1 MFSVQPVKG
10 EWTGTVYIRADGSID
25 PPDAPV
31 LRHGDVYKLQADIV
45 SPSDQHGIVIQKSN
59 IIFDGSCHTIYG
71 QGKSGYGW
79 NGIDVRYVN
88 NVTIKN
94 IKITKFQCAIFLG
107 ESYIIKIINNTLIE
121 CYGYGVY
128 GFPASFCSIL
138 NNTFN
143 GIYGFGVIL
152 YSTINNTVSLNA
164 IYADYGV
171 CINGKNSVVSE
182 NIIDAFYSGITVNGD
197 NNIVANNSIF
207 DTEYCIR
214 LSGYNNSIVYNRI
227 EQKGLWTVR
236 YGMWVGGGG
245 YNVISENNLVNMI
258 WDSAIYLLQ
267 TSNNK
272 IIKNRIVDS
281 WYAIYAYESSNN
293 IISCNTFERS
303 HVYGL
308 YLKYSHSNSIYH
320 NNFINSEC
328 FLNQSLYNIW
338 DYGYPSG
345 GNYWNSYTGV
355 DFYSGPYQNET
366 GSDGIGDAPFFI
378 DTNNIDRYPLMH
390 PWSSLP
396 VHDIA
401 TGIGYISI
409 QEAISASET
418 LSGHTI
424 FVEAGEYHEN
434 VVINKSIS
442 LIGEN
447 KETTSVNGDPR
458 ETVFD
463 IKADNVL
470 LKGFTIQ
477 NGAKGVYV
485 NECSNVTILDNVV
498 MNNTDGIFVSWAVNC
513 FIAENE
519 VAYNRRFGIWIIW
532 SSGNVLKN
540 NRLSENVY
548 NFGVWG
554 SELAEFLHDIDFSN
568 TINNKPIYYLI
579 NERDLLIDPSTVS
592 SVGFLGIINSTDV
605 VIKNLDFR
613 NNIQGILFA
622 YTNYSA
628 IINCTIMNNYNG
640 IDFCSSSHNVI
651 SGNIVSDN
659 GIGIEI
665 SYPSINDTI
674 STNTI
679 VNNEACGIGLF
690 KASYSELKAN
700 NVSGSY
706 FGIFVHTSYFNKLYW
721 NEIQNHFYGISIWS
735 ASNNEIFNNNFINN
749 THHVDSSYSVNI
761 WNKGYPSGG
770 NYWSGYTGADLY
782 HGPYQNITGSDGIG
796 DTSYIIDESNQDKYP
811 LMNPWPSIHE
821 ISIINITFS
830 TSTPK
835 VNDTICIY
843 VTVQNLGHFTETF
856 DISLN
861 YTYLFDPLISTQT
874 ITIASGETVTLNF
887 TWTPTANGRYEIKAY
902 TNTVPNDINP
912 EDNTKITY
920 IYIGP
925 HGSPGGSSSSSF
937 RFHINLLV

>member
-1 MFSVQPVKG
+1 MGITLVGSESKG
-10 EWTGTVYIRADGSID
+10 NIIAGNKIMSNWDGIWLSNCFD
-25 PPDAPV
+25 N
-31 LRHGDVYKLQADIV
+31 
-45 SPSDQHGIVIQKSN
+45 IVI
-59 IIFDGSCHTIYG
+59 G
-71 QGKSGYGW
+71 
-79 NGIDVRYVN
+79 
-88 NVTIKN
+88 
-94 IKITKFQCAIFLG
+94 
-107 ESYIIKIINNTLIE
+107 
-121 CYGYGVY
+121 
-128 GFPASFCSIL
+128 
-138 NNTFN
+138 
-143 GIYGFGVIL
+143 
-152 YSTINNTVSLNA
+152 
-164 IYADYGV
+164 
-171 CINGKNSVVSE
+171 
-182 NIIDAFYSGITVNGD
+182 
-197 NNIVANNSIF
+197 
-207 DTEYCIR
+207 
-214 LSGYNNSIVYNRI
+214 
-227 EQKGLWTVR
+227 
-236 YGMWVGGGG
+236 
-245 YNVISENNLVNMI
+245 
-258 WDSAIYLLQ
+258 
-267 TSNNK
+267 
-272 IIKNRIVDS
+272 
-281 WYAIYAYESSNN
+281 NN
-293 IISCNTFERS
+293 IISNKDDGIWS
-303 HVYGL
+303 Y
-308 YLKYSHSNSIYH
+308 YSINNLIYH
-320 NNFINSEC
+320 NNLINNTHQVRNEGSIN
-328 FLNQSLYNIW
+328 FFDN
-338 DYGYPSG
+338 GYPSG
-345 GNYWNSYTGV
+345 GNYWSDYIGV
-355 DFYSGPYQNET
+355 DEKSGPYQNET
-366 GSDGIGDAPFFI
+366 GSDGIGDVAYAI
-378 DTNNIDRYPLMH
+378 DINNIDRYPLMH
-390 PWSSLP
+390 PWSNFP
-396 VHDIA
+396 VHNIA

-447 KETTSVNGDPR
+447 KETTIVNGDPH

-830 TSTPK
+830 TATPK

-843 VTVQNLGHFTETF
+843 VTIQNIGHFTETF

-861 YTYLFDPLISTQT
+861 YTLLFDPLIGTQT
-874 ITIASGETVTLNF
+874 VIIAPGETVTLNF
-887 TWTPTANGRYEIKAY
+887 TWTPTASGRYEIKAY
-902 TNTVPNDINP
+902 TNETFEDLIPQNNSLITHLYVSTLFNLSTLSDEMETTIGLRGGRFSYLAYTV
-912 EDNTKITY
+912 
-920 IYIGP
+920 
-925 HGSPGGSSSSSF
+925 
-937 RFHINLLV
+937 